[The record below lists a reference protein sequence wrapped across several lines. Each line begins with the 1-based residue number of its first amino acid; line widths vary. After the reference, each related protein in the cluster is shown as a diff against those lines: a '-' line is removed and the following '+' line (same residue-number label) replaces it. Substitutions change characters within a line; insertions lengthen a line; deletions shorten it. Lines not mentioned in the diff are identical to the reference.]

1 MKAPKSM
8 TRGQLLAWANIDK
21 IVKRMNKALNVQ
33 ELDDL
38 YAKAD
43 DLRWKYFPAQAAAEG
58 DNWGVTRLYVQIEK
72 ELTAEKYVFV
82 TLFGKNVRMAT
93 A

>member
-1 MKAPKSM
+1 MKAPVM
-8 TRGQLLAWANIDK
+8 TKAQERAWANIEK

-43 DLRWKYFPAQAAAEG
+43 DLRWEYFPAQAAAEG

-72 ELTAEKYVFV
+72 ELTAEKYVYF